1 MTINKVNAIIEITY
15 GSKIKYELDK
25 KNNKLV
31 VDRILQ
37 ASMVYPANYGYIDST
52 LAQDGDPLDVLV
64 LTHYNLIPGCS
75 IEINPIGVIFMED
88 EKGVDEKILAIP
100 IKKIDKNNDNIHD
113 ISDIPQQTVA
123 GIVHFFEH
131 YKDLEENKYVKI
143 LKTGNKNDAMEI
155 IKKYTVK

>member
-100 IKKIDKNNDNIHD
+100 SKKVDKNNDNIHD

-123 GIVHFFEH
+123 EIVHFFEH

-155 IKKYTVK
+155 IQKYTVK

>member
-1 MTINKVNAIIEITY
+1 
-15 GSKIKYELDK
+15 
-25 KNNKLV
+25 
-31 VDRILQ
+31 
-37 ASMVYPANYGYIDST
+37 MVYPANYGYIDST

-100 IKKIDKNNDNIHD
+100 SNKVDKNNDNIHD

-123 GIVHFFEH
+123 EIVHFFEH

>member
-100 IKKIDKNNDNIHD
+100 SKKVDKNNDNIHD

-123 GIVHFFEH
+123 EIVHFFEH

>member
-123 GIVHFFEH
+123 EIVHFFEH

-155 IKKYTVK
+155 IKKYTIK

>member
-123 GIVHFFEH
+123 EIVHFFEH